1 MSVRLIWTGLGAT
14 LLLALAVAG
23 SSASA
28 ATGAAKGG
36 TKSCHLSASE
46 GRHLG
51 TSYVT
56 SLHVKHTGCSTGKK
70 VTKAFHKC
78 RHQNGGPAGHCKH
91 AVRHYHCSEKR
102 YDKLPH
108 VQYDG
113 TVTCKHGAKLV
124 KSTYTQNI

>member
-1 MSVRLIWTGLGAT
+1 MSQRLIAI
-14 LLLALAVAG
+14 ALAAAMAIAVVAG
-23 SSASA
+23 ASASA
-28 ATGAAKGG
+28 AVQPAKGG
-36 TKSCHLSASE
+36 GKSCHLSASQ

-56 SLHVKHTGCSTGKK
+56 SLKVKHTGCSSGKK
-70 VTKAFHKC
+70 VVKAFHVC
-78 RHQNGGPAGHCKH
+78 RHKNGGPAGHCNH
-91 AVRHYHCSEKR
+91 AVRGYHCSEKR

-113 TVTCKHGAKLV
+113 TVTCKHGRKLV